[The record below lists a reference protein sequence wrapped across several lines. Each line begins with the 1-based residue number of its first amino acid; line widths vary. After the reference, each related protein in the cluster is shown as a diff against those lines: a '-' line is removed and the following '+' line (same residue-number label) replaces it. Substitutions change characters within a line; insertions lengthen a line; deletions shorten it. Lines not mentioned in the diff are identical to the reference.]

1 MKCANNYI
9 LMGIPWMRAV
19 FDGFLTV
26 LAPSV
31 AIVEV
36 IHFTLCHER
45 KSWLSLLLLVLLF
58 WLEPKHGILA
68 KTNNY

>member
-1 MKCANNYI
+1 MIYI
-9 LMGIPWMRAV
+9 YIYIPWMRAV

-45 KSWLSLLLLVLLF
+45 KSWLSLLLSSPF
-58 WLEPKHGILA
+58 
-68 KTNNY
+68 